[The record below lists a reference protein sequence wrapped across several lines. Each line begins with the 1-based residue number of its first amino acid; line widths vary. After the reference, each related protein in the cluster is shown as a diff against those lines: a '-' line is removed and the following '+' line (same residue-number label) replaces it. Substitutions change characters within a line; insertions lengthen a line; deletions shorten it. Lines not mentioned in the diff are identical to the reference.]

1 MTNAEKE
8 SKAAM
13 VQRAVDGL
21 IEHFDSVQIFTTHT
35 EGGTTRGIKKG
46 GGDFYARIGMA
57 REFLIVDNERTRRAT
72 EPEDDEDDEGPE
84 SWQFL

>member
-1 MTNAEKE
+1 MTHTEKE
-8 SKAAM
+8 AKSDI
-13 VQRAVDGL
+13 VQRAVNDL

-35 EGGTTRGIKKG
+35 EEGVTRGIKKG

-72 EPEDDEDDEGPE
+72 EDDDVDEDGPE